1 MSEQDLS
8 SMRRSKLRFSD
19 SFASLLFGGAV
30 LIALFAFFYVERN
43 RTGVAPQRPASKE
56 FLRAGSPGF
65 EQYRRLIDVEG
76 LEATQT
82 SGAPGVIVMD
92 LTATVRNSTGRT
104 INELEMRGVVF
115 NEKREPV
122 GERTVSVIPKQE
134 ASLKPNET
142 MKARIP
148 VVVTPP
154 RVNRKEIN
162 MEVTGLRFE

>member
-1 MSEQDLS
+1 
-8 SMRRSKLRFSD
+8 MRRSKLRFSD

-43 RTGVAPQRPASKE
+43 RTGVAPERPASKE
-56 FLRAGSPGF
+56 FLRAGLPGF

-82 SGAPGVIVMD
+82 SLAPGAVAME
-92 LTATVRNSTGRT
+92 LTATVRNSTGQT
-104 INELEMRGVVF
+104 INELEMRGAVL

-122 GERTVSVIPKQE
+122 GERTVSVIPKQQ

-142 MKARIP
+142 MKARIL
-148 VVVTPP
+148 VECIPP

>member
-1 MSEQDLS
+1 MSDQNLS

-19 SFASLLFGGAV
+19 SFASVLFGGAV

-43 RTGVAPQRPASKE
+43 RTEVAPERPVSKG
-56 FLRAGSPGF
+56 FLRAGLPGF
-65 EQYRRLIDVEG
+65 ERYRRLIDVEG

-82 SGAPGVIVMD
+82 SRAPGDIVME

-104 INELEMRGVVF
+104 ISELEMRGVVF

-122 GERTVSVIPKQE
+122 GARTVSVFPKQQ
-134 ASLKPNET
+134 APLKPNET
-142 MKARIP
+142 MKVRIL
-148 VVVTPP
+148 VEGIPP
-154 RVNRKEIN
+154 RVQRKEIN

>member
-1 MSEQDLS
+1 MSDRDLS

-43 RTGVAPQRPASKE
+43 RTGVAPERPASKE
-56 FLRAGSPGF
+56 FLRAGLPGF

-82 SGAPGVIVMD
+82 SQAPGATVME
-92 LTATVRNSTGRT
+92 LTATLRNSTGRT
-104 INELEMRGVVF
+104 VNELEVRGVVF
-115 NEKREPV
+115 NEKKEPV
-122 GERTVSVIPKQE
+122 GTRSVSVIPKQQ

-142 MKARIP
+142 MKARIQ
-148 VVVTPP
+148 VEGVPP
-154 RVNRKEIN
+154 GVHRKEIN